1 MRKSIAATAIIA
13 AAAATASCG
22 FHRGGDSGPTVSRDY
37 PVGAFQKIEV
47 AGPYDVEVRTGANPS
62 VAGKGSEKLLEQ
74 TRVEVHGDTL
84 SISPDNHKGWFHMG
98 WHPRQGALRRD
109 RAAASRRDHRRIG
122 RHQGRPGDRRFVRG
136 HGRRIGRHCC
146 SPRPRSSR

>member
-1 MRKSIAATAIIA
+1 MRKSIAATALIA

-22 FHRGGDSGPTVSRDY
+22 LHRGGDSGPTVSRDY

-47 AGPYDVEVRTGANPS
+47 AGPYDVEVRTGSNPS

-84 SISPDNHKGWFHMG
+84 SISPDDHKGWFHMG
-98 WHPRQGALRRD
+98 WHSGKAHFVVTGAQIRS
-109 RAAASRRDHRRIG
+109 ATNAGSG
-122 RHQGRPGDRRFVRG
+122 SV
-136 HGRRIGRHCC
+136 HCA
-146 SPRPRSSR
+146 

>member
-47 AGPYDVEVRTGANPS
+47 AGPYDVEVRTGSNPS

-84 SISPDNHKGWFHMG
+84 SISPEKPQGLVPHGLAFAARRTSSSPCRSFA
-98 WHPRQGALRRD
+98 PRPSPGR
-109 RAAASRRDHRRIG
+109 AASRSTG
-122 RHQGRPGDRRFVRG
+122 
-136 HGRRIGRHCC
+136 
-146 SPRPRSSR
+146 